1 MDPVEQWL
9 EQYRRVTS
17 GEPDTGLE
25 RRVLAR
31 LHDGDGA
38 AQARRLVFEP
48 LPAMALVL
56 LALVIGMLMP
66 AVTTPPQARGVELS
80 ILIVDAPLLPSTIFG
95 RLSQES

>member
-31 LHDGDGA
+31 LHDGA